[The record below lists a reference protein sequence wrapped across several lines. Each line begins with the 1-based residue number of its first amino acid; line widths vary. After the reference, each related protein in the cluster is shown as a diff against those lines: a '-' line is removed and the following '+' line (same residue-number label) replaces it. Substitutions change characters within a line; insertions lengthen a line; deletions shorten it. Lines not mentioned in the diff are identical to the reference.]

1 MMTLESP
8 TRPGPRAWVWIAAIA
23 VINLALIGLTLAP
36 AAEPPAEASS
46 TGFPLSPVFAAR
58 ADPRPATAV
67 PVVSQPRGRLAQ
79 NPPPGAPDPMCQTN
93 GAIWDIAARGNTL
106 YLAGIFTQV
115 RPAGAPLGDPASQD
129 RNGLAAC
136 DANTGAILAFDPNP
150 TATVAANLSIETLAF
165 SPDGAALYFG
175 GRFDGVGG
183 ESRRNVAAVDALTG
197 AALSWDPRPT
207 SKVYDIVLSG
217 DGATAYIGGSFGLVA
232 HQTAGAGAQ
241 ISAFAPQI
249 RTMSDT
255 LASVRALALSADGAT
270 LYFGGGGG
278 RTNPITST
286 PAITTGF
293 ALVNGVWRAGAAAI
307 DTATGTTTRAFAPR
321 IEDQKDTDLVAQ
333 IYDIVVRDNAVYL
346 CGDWWLTDGGAT
358 LGGWGEPDPDGRQAN
373 LGRFNAATGAWD
385 ASWKPWTDGGAQGC
399 DLDAANNAL
408 VVGGHFVKHGGPAQ
422 LTSTVPS
429 QKGLAVFD
437 LITAE
442 PVTWTAALSGG
453 TNPEAFAVRVRA
465 NQYVVGGA
473 FPQVNAIA
481 QQNLAAFTLRP
492 TVMTYVIQ
500 ISVDGLGS
508 AYVQSLLAANQI
520 PNLARLLNE
529 GAGTLNARTDFD
541 FSITLPNHTAM
552 LTGRPVYDK
561 FGDNTTGHQ
570 WTDNGDP
577 LPGQTLHSNRGFYI
591 ASVFD
596 VAHDNGLTTGA
607 YATKSKFS
615 LYDTSYNS
623 ANGAVDTTG
632 ADNGPDKIDTNV
644 VASGNSP
651 AMMSALLDSL
661 RVNPTQFT
669 FIHFHDP
676 DTAGHASGWG
686 SASYNAAVIAVDGHL
701 GQLLAAID
709 QSPAL
714 AGRTTVILTADHGGS
729 GNGHS
734 DASQPIHYTIP
745 FVVWGPGIPHADL
758 YSLNGLATTDPG
770 GGRPDFG
777 LTGMPIRNGDAGNC
791 ALRRLGL
798 PQIPGSTIAS
808 LSNPCNLIVAPVAP
822 PETTAPLT
830 QTVTLISA
838 NSAWRFRDDGID
850 QGTAWRGAAFDDSD
864 WGSGDAELG
873 YGDGDEATVVGFGGD
888 PNGKFITTWFRR
900 AFTITNP
907 ASVLTLTLGL
917 VRDDGAVVYL
927 NDAEIFRSN
936 MPAGTI
942 THTTLAGGNT
952 GAESAWHT
960 TPVTPSL
967 LVNGPNVLAVEVHQ
981 VGPTSSDISF
991 NASLSAILPLRRVFV
1006 PLVTR

>member
-1 MMTLESP
+1 
-8 TRPGPRAWVWIAAIA
+8 
-23 VINLALIGLTLAP
+23 
-36 AAEPPAEASS
+36 
-46 TGFPLSPVFAAR
+46 
-58 ADPRPATAV
+58 
-67 PVVSQPRGRLAQ
+67 
-79 NPPPGAPDPMCQTN
+79 MCQTN
-93 GAIWDIAARGNTL
+93 GTIWDIAARGSTL

-136 DANTGAILAFDPNP
+136 DANTGAILAFNPNL
-150 TATVAANLSIETLAF
+150 TTTVAANLSIETLAF

-183 ESRRNVAAVDALTG
+183 ESRRNAAAVDAMTG
-197 AALSWDPRPT
+197 SPLAWDPRPT
-207 SKVYDIVLSG
+207 SKVYDIAISG
-217 DGATAYIGGSFGLVA
+217 DGATAFIGGSFGLVA
-232 HQTAGAGAQ
+232 HQASGAGAQ
-241 ISAFAPQI
+241 ISGFAPQI
-249 RTMSDT
+249 KTMSDT
-255 LASVRALALSADGAT
+255 VAPIRALALSADGAT
-270 LYFGGGGG
+270 LFFGGGGG
-278 RTNPITST
+278 RSNPITST
-286 PAITTGF
+286 PAITSGF
-293 ALVNGVWRAGAAAI
+293 ALVNGVGRAGAAAI
-307 DTATGTTTRAFAPR
+307 DSATGTTTRAFAPR
-321 IEDQKDTDLVAQ
+321 IADQKDIDLVAQ
-333 IYDIVVRDNAVYL
+333 IYDIVLRDNAVYL
-346 CGDWWLTDGGAT
+346 CGDWWLTEGGAA

-373 LGRFNAATGAWD
+373 LGRFNAASGAWD
-385 ASWKPWTDGGAQGC
+385 AAWKPWTDGGAQGC

-422 LTSTVPS
+422 LTSTVSP

-453 TNPEAFAVRVRA
+453 TNPEALAVRVRA

-473 FPQVNAIA
+473 FSEVNAAA

-508 AYVQSLLAANQI
+508 AHVQLLLAANQI

-529 GAGTLNARTDFD
+529 GAGTLNARTDYD

-570 WTDNGDP
+570 WTNNSDP
-577 LPGQTLHSNRGFYI
+577 LPGQTLHTNRGFYI
-591 ASVFD
+591 ASAFD

-623 ANGAVDTTG
+623 ANGAADATG

-661 RVNPTQFT
+661 RANPTQYT

-676 DTAGHASGWG
+676 DSAGHASGWG
-686 SASYNAAVIAVDGHL
+686 SATYNAAVIAVDGHL
-701 GQLLAAID
+701 GQLLAAIE

-729 GNGHS
+729 GTGHS
-734 DASQPIHYTIP
+734 DASLPIHYTIP
-745 FVVWGPGIPHADL
+745 FVIWGPGIPHADL
-758 YSLNGLATTDPG
+758 YLLNGAATTDPG
-770 GGRPDFG
+770 AGRPDFAVS
-777 LTGMPIRNGDAGNC
+777 GMPIRNGDAGNC

-798 PQIPGSTIAS
+798 PQIPGSRIAN
-808 LSNPCNLIVAPVAP
+808 LDNPCNPVVAPVP
-822 PETTAPLT
+822 PPSTTSPLT
-830 QTVTLISA
+830 QTVTLIPPSGV
-838 NSAWRFRDDGID
+838 WRYRDDGID
-850 QGTAWRGAAFDDSD
+850 QGTAWRGAAFVDSD
-864 WGSGDAELG
+864 WSSGGAELG
-873 YGDGDEATVVGFGGD
+873 YGDGDETTVVGFGANPD
-888 PNGKFITTWFRR
+888 GKFITTWFRR

-907 ASVLTLTLGL
+907 ASVMTLTLGL

-927 NDAEIFRSN
+927 NDTEVFRSN
-936 MPAGTI
+936 MPAGAI

-952 GAESAWHT
+952 GVESAWHT
-960 TPVTPSL
+960 AMVTPSL
-967 LVNGPNVLAVEVHQ
+967 LMSGRNILAVEVHQ
-981 VGPTSSDISF
+981 ARPTSSDISF
-991 NASLSAILPLRRVFV
+991 NASLSAVLPLRKAFV
-1006 PLVTR
+1006 PLMTR